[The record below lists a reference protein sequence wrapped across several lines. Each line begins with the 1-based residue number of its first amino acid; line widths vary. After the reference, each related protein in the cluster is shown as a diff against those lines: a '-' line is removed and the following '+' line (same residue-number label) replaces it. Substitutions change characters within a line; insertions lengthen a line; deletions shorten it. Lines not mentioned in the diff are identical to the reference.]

1 MTHMVLYR
9 SAEGQPVY
17 HPTESL
23 EDAARHLEQLR
34 NAGHGSD
41 ARIFRMEE
49 IPVEV
54 KTYYRVELPVEAKGD
69 APAPSAADAA
79 APASA
84 TTANAASAAPAPAPA
99 AAPAPAPAATPVPAA
114 AAAAPAAAA
123 PSNGPAPVKGEP
135 ATAGANGGRFGLF
148 GKG

>member
-41 ARIFRMEE
+41 ARIFRLEE

-69 APAPSAADAA
+69 APAPAE
-79 APASA
+79 PA
-84 TTANAASAAPAPAPA
+84 APAPA
-99 AAPAPAPAATPVPAA
+99 AAAPAAAAPPANAPAAVAPAAA
-114 AAAAPAAAA
+114 AAAAPAAAPAA
-123 PSNGPAPVKGEP
+123 PANGPAPVKGEP